1 MTDGAGRYVD
11 YLRISVTDRCN
22 ERCVYCLPP
31 DFTAW
36 KPRADILTYEEIL
49 EIARV
54 TAKLGVRHFRI
65 TGGEPLVRRDLV
77 PFLADLA
84 QIEGVASLS
93 ITTNATL
100 LAPLAQPLREAGVDR
115 LNVSLDSLDPESYQ
129 ALTGGKLA
137 EALAGLQ
144 AAQAAGFTNIK
155 LNTVLI
161 RGRNEDQ
168 LLPLADFAAEHGY
181 ALRFIEL
188 MPVSLTEMLDE
199 SNFLPL
205 GEAKQLLE
213 QDDELLPLA
222 SGAPAGNGPA
232 AYYRLRQ
239 RGTVIGLIGA
249 MTNLHFCDQCN
260 KMRLTCEGQLRPCL
274 GNHLETD
281 LKPVLRPVVDPSA
294 LEQLIR
300 QTLWLKPAEHIFRDN
315 YQPSRVMTA
324 IGG

>member
-1 MTDGAGRYVD
+1 MTDGVGRQVN

-36 KPRADILTYEEIL
+36 KPREDILTYEEIL
-49 EIARV
+49 EVARV
-54 TAKLGVRHFRI
+54 AAKLGVRHFRI

-84 QIEGVASLS
+84 QIDGVESLS

-100 LAPLAQPLREAGVDR
+100 LAPLAEPLRQAGVGR
-115 LNVSLDSLDPESYQ
+115 LNVSLDSLDPQAYQ
-129 ALTGGKLA
+129 QMTGGKLA
-137 EALAGLQ
+137 DALDGLD
-144 AAQAAGFTNIK
+144 AAKEAGFTNIK

-168 LLPLADFAAEHGY
+168 LLPLAEFAAEHDF

-205 GEAKQLLE
+205 GEAKQRLE

-232 AYYRLRQ
+232 AYYRLRK
-239 RGTVIGLIGA
+239 RGTIIGLIGA

-281 LKPVLRPVVDPSA
+281 LKPVLRPSVDPAA

-300 QTLWLKPAEHIFRDN
+300 HHHLLKPSEHIFRDN
-315 YQPSRVMTA
+315 YQPDRVMTA